1 MLLKTIGIVI
11 TDGVGFRNF
20 ILSDFPQ
27 AIPKKFDKA
36 VIYSCLPISAYP
48 AHITGQFT
56 IVQLAIY
63 REGTLTGFLRKVKEL
78 AHLRNH
84 ATGNFGIADNLK
96 VNWNPHL
103 TKKGILT
110 RIAFLLSNLFHS
122 ETNILWW
129 TRMQMH
135 SIRKHPITEN
145 YTSLLKQHNPD
156 ILFFTHQRPPFVA
169 PMIEA
174 AQQSKIKTVAF
185 IFSWDNLASKGRMAG
200 NFDAYI
206 VWSKLMKDELLHFY
220 PSVKAEQIHVG
231 GTPQFEPYVMDVYR
245 TERSEFYKRFDIDAT
260 KPTIC
265 FSCGDISTS
274 KNDEL
279 YITEIANAIR
289 YKQLNKEVNFIVRT
303 SPAESPERFFEIG
316 KQFPFIN
323 WNYPKWNYA
332 REGHPEPWTQRIPTP
347 EDVKDL
353 RALLEYCD
361 VNINMCSTMSLD
373 FMQFDKP
380 VINPVFG
387 NEDNGLYDDQR
398 FLKYAHYERVAQSGA
413 VAIVKNSEEMIASIN
428 GALQHPEKASA
439 ERKKLLDIQIGR
451 PLKGTS
457 EAIAGVLYE
466 MCSLRSSTTERLV
479 KRGSYRVYPPIVES

>member
-1 MLLKTIGIVI
+1 MKTIGIVI

-20 ILSDFPQ
+20 ILSEFPQ
-27 AIPKKFDKA
+27 VISKKFDKA
-36 VIYSCLPISAYP
+36 IIYSCLPISAYP
-48 AHITGQFT
+48 AHISEQCT
-56 IVQLAIY
+56 IVELEIF
-63 REGTLTGFLRKVKEL
+63 RESTWTGFLRKVKEL

-84 ATGNFGIADNLK
+84 TKGNFGIADNLK
-96 VNWNPHL
+96 ASWNPRL

-110 RIAFLLSNLFHS
+110 RIAFLLSSLFHS
-122 ETNILWW
+122 ETHILWW
-129 TRMQMH
+129 TKKQMQ
-135 SIRKHPITEN
+135 SIRNHRVTKI
-145 YTSLLKQHNPD
+145 YKALLEQHKPD

-174 AQQSKIKTVAF
+174 ARQSQIKTTTF

-200 NFDAYI
+200 NFESYI
-206 VWSKLMKDELLHFY
+206 VWSDLMKSELLHFY
-220 PSVKAEQIHVG
+220 PSIKAEQVHVG

-279 YITEIANAIR
+279 YITEIAKAIIN
-289 YKQLNKEVNFIVRT
+289 KELNKEVNFIVRT
-303 SPAESPERFFEIG
+303 SPAEAPNRFYQMAE
-316 KQFPFIN
+316 QYRFIK

-332 REGHPEPWTQRIPTP
+332 REGHPEPWTQRVPTA

-380 VINPVFG
+380 VINTVFG
-387 NEDNGLYDDQR
+387 NRDNGLYDDQR
-398 FLKYAHYERVAQSGA
+398 FLKYAHYERVANSGA
-413 VAIVKNSEEMIASIN
+413 VAIVKNKMELIN
-428 GALQHPEKASA
+428 AINDALLNPEKASI
-439 ERKKLLDIQIGR
+439 ERKKLLEIQIGR

-457 EAIAGVLYE
+457 EGIAGIL
-466 MCSLRSSTTERLV
+466 SKLSQ
-479 KRGSYRVYPPIVES
+479 VE